1 MATTDRKTRRKIV
14 LRHATESENDT
25 ESFVPPPRRR
35 GRWLSRLITLA
46 VVGLVG
52 LYLLP
57 IIISATPLLNNVVQ
71 SSLKDLH
78 GQVTL
83 GHVSLGWFSPVRI
96 NNVTLLDAN
105 GKPVARAE
113 SAASEK
119 TLLQLAL
126 KPSAPGRFRIERPQ
140 IELVVRN
147 GGSNIEDVL
156 AEFLKPATSA
166 NQDGID
172 VSIEVVDGIVI
183 LRDETNGGQWQ
194 IDRLASTV
202 TIPAKSTWPMEVNI
216 QGSLDDA
223 GAQVPLIA
231 QLSLQNVPGAGG
243 ALVSTGKASLN
254 VERLPLAMFQAITRR
269 VAPGAQFV
277 GALKAK
283 LDGEWGVDQTGQAL
297 YRVQGQ
303 ANLTQFALAAPWLG
317 ADQLRIAQLDLLC
330 KISCEGDKLVIEQ
343 LSATS
348 DIGQLTC
355 QGTIPG
361 LKQLLT
367 DSNSAKWLEGI
378 KHANGKVSGQIDLAK
393 LAQLLPQTL
402 RVRDDT
408 KITSG
413 QLNVQLT
420 SQDDGARA
428 GWQGQIEASR
438 LIAIHQGNQLSWEQP
453 LRINLA
459 AHEVGKQIAVD
470 RFECLSDF
478 LQLQASG
485 TPEAFRLAGACDLNR
500 LSTELGRFVQLDNLR
515 LAGQGQTNIEVQVA
529 ADGQFQANGS
539 AQVTKFELT
548 QGNAQPWTEEQ
559 LTISGTTSGTW
570 LNGRPTALRSGQAT
584 VTAGTDRL
592 QLLLTG
598 PVERLDAETQWPIDA
613 QLSGAAAA
621 WLRRLSPWYS
631 FRDSL
636 ALDGQAQVTAKIGY
650 SPAVIDI
657 QQAEI
662 TLQPARITVAGI
674 DIDDPSAR
682 LVGAA
687 RWITAQQRLEIR
699 DAKLSLAPAEFEL
712 QNTAVMLTPGQT
724 GASGKFIVDGDL
736 AKLQALWQ
744 DRNSIP
750 SWMLTGQIDATGL
763 LNYAA
768 GVTQFDLTA
777 TIQNLVA
784 TPRSGQQ
791 IIEPVVKLSARGGY
805 SSQDV
810 SVSFEHCDLASDA
823 VEFQTVGRIDR
834 LATTRDMQLTGRVTY
849 DLSKLTR
856 LMQPYLGLNIQLSG
870 RETHAFQLAGP
881 LVAPPQAPADSYVQA
896 VAQQMTGKADA
907 GWQWANFYGF
917 RTGPAK
923 IEAEMGRGL
932 FRMIPTEIAI
942 GQGGK
947 VRLGPEGRL
956 GPGPIEV
963 VHAPAKVLETIE
975 ITPEMCQQWLGYV
988 APLLAGAAEARGRF
1002 SLDLD
1007 ALRIPVGD
1015 LNKGDAA
1022 GRMTI
1027 HDVEIGPGPMIQE
1040 IAVLLGGGS
1049 AAKLARES
1057 VVPFRLA
1064 QGRVYHQNLELAF
1077 PDVTIRTQGSVGL
1090 DQTVSMLIEMPMP
1103 ARWLGSNPL
1112 LEGFKDQVIRL
1123 PIAGTLQRPQID
1135 RRALDQVLADMTR
1148 AAAQNAVRRE
1158 VNKGLEGL
1166 FEKIPG
1172 LK

>member
-14 LRHATESENDT
+14 LRHATEA
-25 ESFVPPPRRR
+25 ESDHETLATRPPRR
-35 GRWLSRLITLA
+35 GRWLSRLFTLA
-46 VVGLVG
+46 VVTLVG

-57 IIISATPLLNNVVQ
+57 LIISATPLINNVVQ
-71 SSLKDLH
+71 SALSDVR

-83 GHVSLGWFSPVRI
+83 GHVSLGWFSPVKI
-96 NNVTLLDAN
+96 TNLTLLDAN

-126 KPSAPGRFRIERPQ
+126 QPTAPGKFRIERPQ
-140 IELVVRN
+140 VEIVVRN
-147 GGSNIEDVL
+147 EGSNLEDVL
-156 AEFLKPATSA
+156 AAYLKPATTA
-166 NQDGID
+166 HQDGVD
-172 VSIEVVDGIVI
+172 VSIEVVEGTVI

-194 IDRLASTV
+194 IDHLGSVV
-202 TIPAKSTWPMEVNI
+202 TIPAKPTWPLEVTL
-216 QGSLDDA
+216 QGALDEA
-223 GAQVPLIA
+223 GTQVPLTA
-231 QLSLQNVPGAGG
+231 QLSLQSVPGAGG
-243 ALVSTGKASLN
+243 TLVSTGKGALN
-254 VERLPLAMFQAITRR
+254 VDRLPLAMFQALARR
-269 VAPGAQFV
+269 FAPGTQFV

-303 ANLTQFALAAPWLG
+303 ANLSQFVLAAPWLG
-317 ADQLRIAQLDLLC
+317 ADQLRIQQLDLPC
-330 KISCEGDKLVIEQ
+330 KLSCEGDKLVIEQ

-348 DIGQLTC
+348 DVGQLSC

-367 DSNSAKWLEGI
+367 DANSAKWIEAI
-378 KHANGKVSGQIDLAK
+378 KHANGKVSGQIDLAR

-438 LIAIHQGNQLSWEQP
+438 LVAVHQGSQLSWEQP
-453 LRINLA
+453 LKINLA

-485 TPEAFRLAGACDLNR
+485 TPEAFRMSGSCDLSR
-500 LSTELGRFVQLDNLR
+500 LSTELGRFVQLDKLR
-515 LAGQGQTNIEVQVA
+515 MAGQGQTNVEVQIA
-529 ADGQFQANGS
+529 ADGQFQAGGS
-539 AQVTKFELT
+539 AQITNFELT
-548 QGNAQPWTEEQ
+548 SGTTPWTEQQ
-559 LTISGTTSGTW
+559 LTITANAGGLW
-570 LNGRPTALRSGQAT
+570 QNGRPTALRTGQAS
-584 VTAGTDRL
+584 VASGADRL
-592 QLLLTG
+592 QLVLTG
-598 PVERLDAETQWPIDA
+598 PVEQLDANTQWPIDA
-613 QLSGAAAA
+613 QLTGAAAA
-621 WLRRLSPWYS
+621 WMRRLSPWV
-631 FRDSL
+631 DL
-636 ALDGQAQVTAKIGY
+636 GNTLVVDGQAQVTAKLGF
-650 SPAVIDI
+650 SPAVIDV
-657 QQAEI
+657 QQAQI
-662 TLQPARITVAGI
+662 LLQPARISVAGI
-674 DIDDPSAR
+674 DIEDPAAR
-682 LVGAA
+682 LNASA
-687 RWITAQQRLEIR
+687 RWIAQQQRLEIR
-699 DAKLSLAPAEFEL
+699 DATMAIAPGELEL
-712 QNTAVMLTPGQT
+712 QNTVVMLAPGQT
-724 GASGKFIVDGDL
+724 GASGKVIVVGDL

-744 DRNSIP
+744 DRTSIP
-750 SWMLTGQIDATGL
+750 NWMLTGKIDGTGL
-763 LNYAA
+763 LNHTA
-768 GVTQFDLTA
+768 GVTQFDLNA
-777 TIQNLVA
+777 TIQDLVA
-784 TPRSGQQ
+784 TPRTGQQ
-791 IIEPVVKLSARGGY
+791 IVEPVVKLSARGGY
-805 SSQDV
+805 AANEV
-810 SVSFEHCDLASDA
+810 AITFEHCDLACDA
-823 VEFQTVGRIDR
+823 VELQTVGRIDR
-834 LATTRDMQLTGRVTY
+834 LNTTRDMQLSGRVSY

-856 LMQPYLGLNIQLSG
+856 LMLPYIGNHIQLSG

-881 LVAPPQAPADSYVQA
+881 LMAPSQAPAESQA
-896 VAQQMTGKADA
+896 LAIAQQLTGKAEL

-923 IEAEMGRGL
+923 VEAEMGRGL
-932 FRMIPTEIAI
+932 FRMIPTEIAV
-942 GQGGK
+942 GQTGK
-947 VRLGPEGRL
+947 LRLGPEGRL
-956 GPGPIEV
+956 GPGPVEV
-963 VHAPAKVLETIE
+963 VHAPAKVIETID

-988 APLLAGAAEARGRF
+988 APLLAGVAEARGKF
-1002 SLDLD
+1002 SVDLD
-1007 ALRIPVGD
+1007 ALRIPLGD
-1015 LNKGDAA
+1015 MNKGDAA

-1049 AAKLARES
+1049 AAKLTRES

-1064 QGRVYHQNLELAF
+1064 QGRVYHQNLELSF

-1090 DQTVSMLIEMPMP
+1090 DQTVSMLVEMPVP
-1103 ARWLGSNPL
+1103 QKWLGANPL
-1112 LEGFKDQVIRL
+1112 LENFKDQVIRL

-1158 VNKGLEGL
+1158 VNQGLEKL